1 MLLRANA
8 ALAECARLG
17 LPAPLYNAYSDRRGK
32 VSRRSSTTVANHMN
46 PGGRTAWSSSVT
58 VEDWNCTARHWYDGQ
73 FIHNAREDAAEVMLT
88 KLRNPAVYGT
98 PRRQQ
103 SSSGGRHSAY
113 GAR

>member
-1 MLLRANA
+1 MLVWDFPHHCTTLTLTVVVR
-8 ALAECARLG
+8 LAYLEHPG
-17 LPAPLYNAYSDRRGK
+17 PYSH
-32 VSRRSSTTVANHMN
+32 RS
-46 PGGRTAWSSSVT
+46 GGRTAWSSTVT
-58 VEDWNCTARHWYDGQ
+58 VEDWNCSARHWYDGQ

-88 KLRNPAVYGT
+88 RLRNPAVYGA